1 MSHGK
6 KTGITVILS
15 IFICLMGLLGSVAGS
30 LRFAMRDS
38 AIETLA
44 QEWEL
49 SQMQITKIAA
59 YMSMAQFLVVMM
71 ETPGINEEGVINLM
85 DADYTKDFIAAKIR
99 DYRDD
104 LLKNNGNGTIF
115 FSELI
120 QLEEENRD
128 AVFQDLQYSISVDDL
143 ERYELT
149 WDNLA
154 LTGRSALAVYRNE
167 RPVLFAF
174 ARIVLSGW
182 FLAAAALLCV
192 PGAGAAFWYLR
203 GHSFKGYRAYGIVLV
218 IIGVVDC
225 VAGLLRGSLVSLVNR
240 MLDVR
245 SNLMSLAF
253 SPAANMLLIIGA
265 VSILAGIIAF
275 ALRASTSNRRRNR
288 RRYRR

>member
-71 ETPGINEEGVINLM
+71 ETPGINEEGVVNLL
-85 DADYTKDFIAAKIR
+85 DADYTKKFIAAKIR

-104 LLKNNGNGTIF
+104 LLKNNGQGRIS
-115 FSELI
+115 FSELV
-120 QLEEENRD
+120 QLEEDNRD
-128 AVFQDLQYSISVDDL
+128 AVCQDLQYNLSAADL
-143 ERYELT
+143 ERYGIT

-154 LTGRSALAVYRNE
+154 LTERSALAVYRDD

-174 ARIVLSGW
+174 AEIVLSVW
-182 FLAAAALLCV
+182 FLLIAALLCV
-192 PGAGAAFWYLR
+192 PGAGAAFWYLH
-203 GHSFKGYRAYGIVLV
+203 GHSFKGYHIYGIVLI

-225 VAGLLRGSLVSLVNR
+225 GAGLLRGSLVSLVNR
-240 MLDVR
+240 RLDVR
-245 SNLMSLAF
+245 GNLMTLAF
-253 SPAANMLLIIGA
+253 TPVANMLLFIG
-265 VSILAGIIAF
+265 VLSILVGMMAF
-275 ALRASTSNRRRNR
+275 ALRAFTKKRR
-288 RRYRR
+288 

>member
-6 KTGITVILS
+6 RTGITVILS

-30 LRFAMRDS
+30 LRYALRDS

-71 ETPGINEEGVINLM
+71 ETPGINEEGAINLI
-85 DADYTKDFIAAKIR
+85 DADYTKGFIAEKIR

-104 LLKNNGNGTIF
+104 LLKNNGKGKVS
-115 FSELI
+115 FSELV
-120 QLEEENRD
+120 QLEEDNRD
-128 AVFQDLQYSISVDDL
+128 AVYQDLQYSISAADL

-154 LTGRSALAVYRNE
+154 LTERSALAGYRE
-167 RPVLFAF
+167 DRPVLFAF
-174 ARIVLSGW
+174 AQIVLSIW
-182 FLAAAALLCV
+182 FLAVIVLLCV
-192 PGAGAAFWYLR
+192 PGAGAAFWYLY
-203 GHSFKGYRAYGIVLV
+203 GHSFKGYRVYGIVLI

-225 VAGLLRGSLVSLVNR
+225 IAGLLRGCLVSLVNR
-240 MLDVR
+240 RLDIR
-245 SNLMSLAF
+245 GNLMTLAF
-253 SPAANMLLIIGA
+253 TPVANMMLIIG
-265 VSILAGIIAF
+265 VLSILMGIIAF
-275 ALRASTSNRRRNR
+275 SLRAFTKNRR
-288 RRYRR
+288 